1 MGLGMERKI
10 VLLIFM
16 DEVKLVSITLQFLP
30 LSPQWRGVLT

>member
-1 MGLGMERKI
+1 MGIGMEKKI
-10 VLLIFM
+10 VLLFSM